1 MNSPPMTLGHR
12 SQGLPVRSPDEI
24 RSSVHSGQSHGGI
37 AHDNLGLITAPA
49 GFAQKMVFN
58 AIFCSELFRMRLGP
72 KVSAGLI
79 PDVDRGCC
87 GPAAKVLLPLC
98 PFILLGLVRWD
109 FCSPGR
115 RRLESKGPGRYSVAV
130 RRHRWL

>member
-1 MNSPPMTLGHR
+1 MVILALHKKWFLMRFFVQNCS
-12 SQGLPVRSPDEI
+12 
-24 RSSVHSGQSHGGI
+24 
-37 AHDNLGLITAPA
+37 
-49 GFAQKMVFN
+49 KM
-58 AIFCSELFRMRLGP
+58 RPGP
-72 KVSAGLI
+72 KVGAGLI